1 MKGSFEWRGE
11 DGAGFYYGIYR
22 EGGKFWRLDISLPYR
37 VGGDLPPNKK
47 FNVYVQGNLVASEN
61 SLKAAQEYLT
71 RFFKNKLH
79 HKLGQEPVPKRSLT
93 DKLAAAVGL
102 ERKGRGR

>member
-11 DGAGFYYGIYR
+11 DGNGYRYGYYR
-22 EGGKFWRLDISLPYR
+22 EAGKSWRLAISLPGK
-37 VGGDLPPNKK
+37 VGGVSPRDKK
-47 FNVYVQGNLVASEN
+47 FNVYVQGDLVASEN

-71 RFFKNKLH
+71 KFFKKGLH
-79 HKLGQEPVPKRSLT
+79 HDLGQEPVRKRSLT

>member
-11 DGAGFYYGIYR
+11 GGAGYRYGFFR
-22 EGGKFWRLDISLPYR
+22 EGSKSWRLAISLPGKAGSDFPR
-37 VGGDLPPNKK
+37 DKK
-47 FNVYVQGNLVASEN
+47 FNVYVQGDLVASEN

-71 RFFKNKLH
+71 KFFKKGLH
-79 HKLGQEPVPKRSLT
+79 HDLGQEPVRKRSLT
-93 DKLAAAVGL
+93 EKLAAVVGL